1 MENIFDIRLVFSQI
15 PAILQYLP
23 VTLELAIVSMI
34 VSMVLGLPLALIKI
48 KRIPVLTQFS
58 NLYISLIRGTPVL
71 VQLYVVYF
79 GIPLLLRYINQQ
91 HGTSYN
97 VNGIPAIVYAFVAL
111 AINQSAYNAE
121 ILRGSLQSVDKGQ
134 IEAANALG
142 MTYGQALGR
151 IILPEAF
158 LVALPSLGNS
168 FISLIKGTSLAFV
181 ASVIEM
187 TAQGKIIAG
196 RSYRYFEVYVSL
208 AIIYWVITILFEQI
222 INYAEK
228 KLRIPEEAPTLI
240 EESGGER

>member
-23 VTLELAIVSMI
+23 VTLELAIISMI

-91 HGTSYN
+91 HGTFYN

-142 MTYGQALGR
+142 MTYGQALRR

-158 LVALPSLGNS
+158 LVALPALGNS

-228 KLRIPEEAPTLI
+228 RLRIPEEAPTLI

>member
-23 VTLELAIVSMI
+23 VTLKLAIVSMI

-142 MTYGQALGR
+142 MTYGQALRR

-158 LVALPSLGNS
+158 LVALPALGNS